1 MILKYCF
8 NSHACLER
16 YHFWVNS
23 WRHSS
28 LLITPNS
35 PNRMSNSSLVIAEL
49 ANNCAQLLARESTK
63 HEAFPGKSIKEAAS
77 KVSGNESSAV
87 AKVSQLISEAE
98 NQKIKR
104 PGAKEIECLVEWEK
118 GELARDAGWDGS
130 WIGWLFLAKSN
141 AAFFGSVVHVI
152 TNGACAIF
160 RLA

>member
-1 MILKYCF
+1 L
-8 NSHACLER
+8 
-16 YHFWVNS
+16 
-23 WRHSS
+23 
-28 LLITPNS
+28 
-35 PNRMSNSSLVIAEL
+35 
-49 ANNCAQLLARESTK
+49 CAIIGQRI
-63 HEAFPGKSIKEAAS
+63 HETRSFPWEINKGGSVKSFRQRIKRGGKGQPAHLRGRKP
-77 KVSGNESSAV
+77 K
-87 AKVSQLISEAE
+87 K
-98 NQKIKR
+98 KR